1 MLTENAGL
9 QVDAV
14 KRLLQADG
22 PFSKCLKGFEPR
34 EQQIGLMAEILE
46 AYQKRKIA
54 LVEAGTGTGK
64 SLAYLIPAVLW
75 AIRHQEKSVVSTNTI
90 NLQEQLLHKDI
101 PLVLQALNAEIKA
114 VLVKGM
120 NNYVCLRKIADAKQ
134 DLLLMLPEEREEFD
148 RIEAWSQATRE
159 GSRSSLPMVP
169 SPSAWERVGAEA
181 DTCTKKDCP
190 HFKECFFFKAR
201 RQMNDAQLLIVNH
214 HLLCSDLSTRG
225 EGMEDASLLPPYSR
239 VIIDEAHNLE
249 DVATDFFAHRFSQLE
264 ILRNLSRLYTER
276 QNRPHGKL
284 ALLKRQLEDLFR
296 KNRSPKSEALLLRLT
311 TDLHTLRKDVWVQLA
326 RTCDS
331 WVAFVQQLAS
341 KEEQAIDGVKLRLQ
355 PQHHTHP
362 FWSEKI
368 IPETRQLVAEVEKY
382 VQTLT
387 ALQGDILA
395 LKNELLSDPIKNVL
409 VEMGAYGAR
418 LQESCQT
425 LRRFLE
431 PEVPIDRVRWVEVQ
445 LSRGNPYLTL
455 IDADLD
461 ISKAMVERLFGRLPT
476 VALCS
481 ATLTTNRQ
489 FDFVRKRL
497 GLVPELLDDRPVI
510 QNVYD
515 SPFDYS
521 QQALLAVPTDLPPPH
536 HPQFLPSAIEAIW
549 QAIQA
554 SRGNAFILFT
564 SYSMLKACF
573 DILAKR
579 LEEQRFHPL
588 KQGEFS
594 RQTLIEKFKAVDRSV
609 LFGTDSF
616 WEGVDVVGEALRCV
630 VIVKL
635 PFRVPSE
642 PIFQARSQAIEA
654 RGGDPF
660 MEYAL
665 PGAIVKFKQGFGR
678 LIRNKRDRGC
688 VVCLDNRLL
697 TKGYGRLFLNSLPA
711 CQTVFAPSSEVQQQM
726 VEFYKKTYHLTK

>member
-1 MLTENAGL
+1 MLPTENGL

-22 PFSKCLKGFEPR
+22 PFSRCLKGFEPR
-34 EQQIGLMAEILE
+34 EQQERLMAEILE

-54 LVEAGTGTGK
+54 LMEAGTGTGK

-75 AIRHQEKSVVSTNTI
+75 AMRHQEKSVISTNTI

-101 PLVLQALNAEIKA
+101 PLVLQALNADVKA

-120 NNYVCLRKIADAKQ
+120 NNYVCLRKVADTKQ

-148 RIEAWSQATRE
+148 RIEAWSQATRD
-159 GSRSSLPMVP
+159 GSRSSLPIVP
-169 SPSAWERVGAEA
+169 SSISWEKVGAEA
-181 DTCTKKDCP
+181 DTCTKKDCSY
-190 HFKECFFFKAR
+190 FKECFFFKAR
-201 RQMNDAQLLIVNH
+201 RQMSDAQLLIVNH
-214 HLLCSDLSTRG
+214 HLLCSDLSSRG

-239 VIIDEAHNLE
+239 LIIDEAHNLE

-264 ILRNLSRLYTER
+264 MLRNLSRLYTER

-284 ALLKRQLEDLFR
+284 ALLKRQLEDQFR
-296 KNRSPKSEALLLRLT
+296 KNRSPKTESLLLRLA
-311 TDLHTLRKDVWVQLA
+311 TDLHSLRKDVWVQLA
-326 RTCDS
+326 RTCES
-331 WVAFVQQLAS
+331 WVTFVDHLAS
-341 KEEQAIDGVKLRLQ
+341 REEQAIEGIKLRLQ
-355 PQHHTHP
+355 PVHQTHP
-362 FWSEKI
+362 FWTEKI
-368 IPETRQLVAEVEKY
+368 VPETRQLIAEVEKY
-382 VQTLT
+382 VQTIT

-395 LKNELLSDPIKNVL
+395 LKNESLSDTIKNVL
-409 VEMGAYGAR
+409 VEIGAYGVR
-418 LQESCQT
+418 LRESCET
-425 LRRFLE
+425 LRRFLDSE
-431 PEVPIDRVRWVEVQ
+431 MPPDRVRWVEVQ
-445 LSRGNPYLTL
+445 LSRGTPYLTL

-461 ISKAMVERLFGRLPT
+461 ISKAMVDRLFGKLPT
-476 VALCS
+476 VTLCS

-497 GLVPELLDDRPVI
+497 GLVPELLGDRSVI

-536 HPQFLPSAIEAIW
+536 HPQFLQAAVEAIW
-549 QAIQA
+549 QAVQA

-564 SYSMLKACF
+564 SYSMLKSCY
-573 DILAKR
+573 DLLVR
-579 LEEQRFHPL
+579 RMEEQRYHPL

-594 RQTLIEKFKAVDRSV
+594 RQTLIEKFKSVDRSI

-630 VIVKL
+630 IIVKL

-654 RGGDPF
+654 KGGDPF

-711 CQTVFAPSSEVQQQM
+711 CQTVFAPAEEVQRQM
-726 VEFYKKTYHLTK
+726 IEFYKKTYHLTK